1 MNARFIAATA
11 SVVLIGTAAPSFAAS
26 IVIDDFDDEQR
37 VVDLPQGGDP
47 VASQVSGSMIGG
59 WRDLYVDTDQNLSG
73 GTELVARP
81 RPNAEGTT
89 VLEFNNATDVTG
101 RGWVTYDGSR
111 PVGASPNPVGNTP
124 GSVNT
129 SGLGDGMSGVDL
141 LIGPENLTGFLF
153 DIFAVDQ
160 AGLYIEIRAWEYG
173 ATIANAAVFSEV
185 LPAGGGN
192 PFVPF
197 SAFEGAAIDWSNVGA
212 LQFFAQTGPN
222 GALVPALDGAID
234 SIHVGVI
241 PLPAPAL
248 LLLGGLGG
256 LGALRLR
263 KRKA

>member
-1 MNARFIAATA
+1 MHFRVI
-11 SVVLIGTAAPSFAAS
+11 TAAVSAAVIGSVAPAAAMS
-26 IVIDDFDDEQR
+26 ILIDDFDDAQR
-37 VVDLPQGGDP
+37 VADLPQGGDP
-47 VASQVSGSMIGG
+47 VASQISGSMIGG
-59 WRDLYVDTDQNLSG
+59 WRDLYVDSDQNLSG
-73 GTELVARP
+73 GTELVARS
-81 RPNAEGTT
+81 RPDAGGTT

-101 RGWVTYDGSR
+101 RAWVTYDGSN
-111 PVGASPNPVGNTP
+111 PVGASPNPIGNTP

-129 SGLGDGMSGVDL
+129 LGLGDGTSGVNL

-160 AGLYIEIRAWEYG
+160 AGLFIEIRAWEYG
-173 ATIANAAVFSEV
+173 AAIANAAVFSEL

-197 SAFEGAAIDWSNVGA
+197 AAFEGASIDWSNVGA
-212 LQFFAQTGPN
+212 LQFFAQTGET

-234 SIHVGVI
+234 RISVEVI